1 MHLKKVIVA
10 IDNQLF
16 RECLQSVLES
26 ADGYEIIGEVG
37 DGLEA
42 VKLIKKL
49 KPDLL
54 VMDILL
60 PRLNGISVLSE
71 VSEKHPKMK
80 TLVLSM
86 NESEKYV
93 EEAFLAGVH
102 GYCLQDAGRE
112 ELLLA
117 VNSVMD
123 GRMFISPAVC
133 GNIVKGFLEFRKK
146 SKEECEWENITR
158 REREVLKL
166 IAEGHNSKQIGEM
179 FNISV
184 RTVDKHRS
192 NIMKKLKLHK
202 TSELIDY
209 AVKHGLVKPEV

>member
-1 MHLKKVIVA
+1 MNRKKVIVA

-60 PRLNGISVLSE
+60 PRLNGISVLNE
-71 VSEKHPKMK
+71 VSEKHPNMR

-102 GYCLQDAGRE
+102 
-112 ELLLA
+112 
-117 VNSVMD
+117 
-123 GRMFISPAVC
+123 
-133 GNIVKGFLEFRKK
+133 
-146 SKEECEWENITR
+146 
-158 REREVLKL
+158 
-166 IAEGHNSKQIGEM
+166 
-179 FNISV
+179 
-184 RTVDKHRS
+184 
-192 NIMKKLKLHK
+192 
-202 TSELIDY
+202 
-209 AVKHGLVKPEV
+209 